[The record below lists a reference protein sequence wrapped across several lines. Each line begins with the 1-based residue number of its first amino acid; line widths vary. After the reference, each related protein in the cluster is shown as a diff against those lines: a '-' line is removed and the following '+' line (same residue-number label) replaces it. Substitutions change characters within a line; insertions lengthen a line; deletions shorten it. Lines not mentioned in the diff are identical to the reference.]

1 MRGSIPQGHPDALMT
16 KRSATFARA
25 IETVAGAPSPQ
36 ERRLPRVVDAIFTIH
51 CLRPHRVFGQRCWP
65 IGEVTRRPVRRRR
78 RMANSLAV
86 RRPSLWTS
94 HTPPRSA
101 WRRTVSPYARFQP
114 GLPHTPMTDVAR
126 SRFDMLLVEG
136 FTPSTAG
143 ARPRMSDARLRP
155 SPRVNF
161 PSQLAPQFRLMAEC
175 TSNNTEPE
183 SGTRDARQKRSTQ
196 SKEAR

>member
-1 MRGSIPQGHPDALMT
+1 MQSRRLLARAVPAGTPPSPRRRCNIHYSLPSATSRVWSTMLAYRRSHEATCSTSPPNGKQLSRPATVALDIAYSPALRLAPNGIAICEVPT
-16 KRSATFARA
+16 RSA
-25 IETVAGAPSPQ
+25 S
-36 ERRLPRVVDAIFTIH
+36 
-51 CLRPHRVFGQRCWP
+51 
-65 IGEVTRRPVRRRR
+65 
-78 RMANSLAV
+78 
-86 RRPSLWTS
+86 
-94 HTPPRSA
+94 
-101 WRRTVSPYARFQP
+101 
-114 GLPHTPMTDVAR
+114 HTPMTDVAR